1 MTVDARVP
9 VEVVHGGAGFPIT
22 PSAEEAHDRALQTH
36 PAFVLPRQL
45 LLAQDRAAWLGER
58 LRAQVERDGVHGVVG
73 DAFAVTLDGTRV
85 KVGEYARV
93 LAEQERAERAHVAAL
108 AERVARLGLDQ
119 RALQVDAGGWLA
131 ASLHALV
138 RELGLS
144 LDDELVSHAA
154 RRAAL
159 AGRRAMGHDDGDPDM
174 LIGPRLSAEQ
184 RAAVLRAALTVAER
198 EAGWAAALD
207 GGGAGYSNRPPIG

>member
-1 MTVDARVP
+1 MTAEVDVP
-9 VEVVHGGAGFPIT
+9 VEIVRGAGFPTT

-58 LRAQVERDGVHGVVG
+58 LRAQVEREGVHGVVG
-73 DAFAVTLDGTRV
+73 AAFAITLDGTRV

-131 ASLHALV
+131 ASLQALV
-138 RELGLS
+138 RELGFS
-144 LDDELVSHAA
+144 LDDKLVSHAA
-154 RRAAL
+154 RRSAL
-159 AGRRAMGHDDGDPDM
+159 AGRRAMGKDDGDPDM

-184 RAAVLRAALTVAER
+184 RVAMLRAALAVAER
-198 EAGWAAALD
+198 DAEAMRAASGQPAIPT
-207 GGGAGYSNRPPIG
+207 GRRPVG